1 MIYSFRNYIMD
12 VFIIASHYCT
22 APAKT
27 HTHTHKHNLTNI
39 HKHKMQHYC
48 CDCLLITSVLV
59 VGL

>member
-27 HTHTHKHNLTNI
+27 HTHTNTTLQT
-39 HKHKMQHYC
+39 Y
-48 CDCLLITSVLV
+48 TSIKCSTIAVIV
-59 VGL
+59 S